1 MSSAFAALV
10 AHTAFWALLVCGWFV
25 GEVRAR
31 ATAVFL
37 TLWIAGYAYCQV
49 FPRARDL
56 FAPFVAILAIALVF
70 KIYDAELQS
79 RL

>member
-1 MSSAFAALV
+1 MSSAIAALV
-10 AHTAFWALLVCGWFV
+10 AHAAFWAVMLTGWWL
-25 GEVRAR
+25 GELRAR

-37 TLWIAGYAYCQV
+37 SLWIGAYAMCQIV
-49 FPRARDL
+49 PRAREF

-70 KIYDAELQS
+70 KVFKGDV

>member
-1 MSSAFAALV
+1 MSSAIAALI
-10 AHTAFWALLVCGWFV
+10 AHAAFWVLLLCGGWL

-37 TLWIAGYAYCQV
+37 ALWIGGYATCQIV
-49 FPRARDL
+49 PRAREF

-70 KIYDAELQS
+70 KIFKGDV